1 MGKRGMPERRK
12 EPFPHHRPPDLKTP
26 PGKDFSKPCKIRG
39 SVAYS
44 RVPGW
49 NRNKKEERKEN
60 FMGNEIKQHTI
71 SVLVENKFGALAR
84 IAGLFSGR
92 GYNIES
98 LSVNHT
104 HDPNLSRMTI
114 VTAGTDE
121 ILEQIEKQLNKLI
134 DVISVEDVTL
144 LNHIERGL
152 ALLKVKTTRDNRS
165 EIIQLVETFRGKVLN
180 IKSDVIYVEI
190 SGSPE
195 HIDNFIELMEDFG
208 ILEVSRAGRTAI
220 RKD

>member
-1 MGKRGMPERRK
+1 MRSGPS
-12 EPFPHHRPPDLKTP
+12 PNTA
-26 PGKDFSKPCKIRG
+26 PGS
-39 SVAYS
+39 
-44 RVPGW
+44 
-49 NRNKKEERKEN
+49 
-60 FMGNEIKQHTI
+60 
-71 SVLVENKFGALAR
+71 ALA
-84 IAGLFSGR
+84 AVSQP
-92 GYNIES
+92 ES
-98 LSVNHT
+98 LPIIS
-104 HDPNLSRMTI
+104 TI

>member
-1 MGKRGMPERRK
+1 MPPLFASLFRK
-12 EPFPHHRPPDLKTP
+12 KTAPDRKKSEKTLFSACILLNLWHIVMYDITKDLKTP
-26 PGKDFSKPCKIRG
+26 M
-39 SVAYS
+39 
-44 RVPGW
+44 
-49 NRNKKEERKEN
+49 NTEKKT
-60 FMGNEIKQHTI
+60 HTI

-104 HDPNLSRMTI
+104 HDPNRSRMTI

-121 ILEQIEKQLNKLI
+121 ILEQIEKQLNKLV

-144 LNHIERGL
+144 LSHIERGL
-152 ALLKVKTTRDNRS
+152 ALLKVKCTRKNRA
-165 EIIQLVETFRGKVLN
+165 EIVQLTETFHGKVLAVKAN
-180 IKSDVIYVEI
+180 EIYIEI
-190 SGSPE
+190 SGAPD
-195 HIDNFIELMEDFG
+195 HINDFIILMEEFG
-208 ILEVSRAGRTAI
+208 ILEVCRAGRTAI

>member
-1 MGKRGMPERRK
+1 MKAEK
-12 EPFPHHRPPDLKTP
+12 KT
-26 PGKDFSKPCKIRG
+26 
-39 SVAYS
+39 
-44 RVPGW
+44 
-49 NRNKKEERKEN
+49 
-60 FMGNEIKQHTI
+60 HTI

-104 HDPNLSRMTI
+104 HDPNTSRMTI

-121 ILEQIEKQLNKLI
+121 ILEQIEKQLNKLV

-144 LNHIERGL
+144 LSHIERGL
-152 ALLKVKTTRDNRS
+152 ALMKVRCTDKSRF
-165 EIIQLVETFRGKVLN
+165 EIIQLAETFEGKVLAVKDDTVY
-180 IKSDVIYVEI
+180 IEI
-190 SGSPE
+190 SGTPE
-195 HIDNFIELMEDFG
+195 HEDEFIVLMEEYG
-208 ILEVSRAGRTAI
+208 ILEVARAGRTAI

>member
-1 MGKRGMPERRK
+1 M
-12 EPFPHHRPPDLKTP
+12 
-26 PGKDFSKPCKIRG
+26 
-39 SVAYS
+39 
-44 RVPGW
+44 
-49 NRNKKEERKEN
+49 
-60 FMGNEIKQHTI
+60 
-71 SVLVENKFGALAR
+71 
-84 IAGLFSGR
+84 
-92 GYNIES
+92 
-98 LSVNHT
+98 
-104 HDPNLSRMTI
+104 
-114 VTAGTDE
+114 
-121 ILEQIEKQLNKLI
+121 
-134 DVISVEDVTL
+134 ISVEDVTL

-152 ALLKVKTTRDNRS
+152 ALLKVKASRDKRS

>member
-1 MGKRGMPERRK
+1 MPENREEPFSHKNSDFKIPDWKRFFQTLQDQGKRGI
-12 EPFPHHRPPDLKTP
+12 FPRAGMEQKQE
-26 PGKDFSKPCKIRG
+26 GR
-39 SVAYS
+39 
-44 RVPGW
+44 
-49 NRNKKEERKEN
+49 KEERKEN

-152 ALLKVKTTRDNRS
+152 ALLKVKASRDKRS